1 MKNNLGCGEG
11 WCHVPIQTEPFCC
24 RSPFALEKLTN
35 ILFPSLPIKPSLKS
49 NLSLAPPPTSLS
61 SFPSFPSSPA
71 PPSSPRFFFYFDLF
85 VIIILE
91 MNPVKHFFHIWPVWV
106 VPIRLTRL
114 MMESRQFTWRDS
126 RGWRVNGGRR
136 GAMWAGTTESRHS
149 RRRDWKTR
157 HLVTRVHQSRHLLWH
172 DSVAPIR
179 LAWLVHK

>member
-35 ILFPSLPIKPSLKS
+35 ILFPSLPINPSLKS

-91 MNPVKHFFHIWPVWV
+91 MNPVKHFFHIWPFWV

-114 MMESRQFTWRDS
+114 MMESRQFTW
-126 RGWRVNGGRR
+126 
-136 GAMWAGTTESRHS
+136 H
-149 RRRDWKTR
+149 
-157 HLVTRVHQSRHLLWH
+157 
-172 DSVAPIR
+172 
-179 LAWLVHK
+179 LAWLKGLTCERRPTWHHVGWDDWVAPQQTAWLEDAPSCDACPPVASSTMAWLSCAN